1 MKQWIILIQIQKK
14 KKKAKKQANLACTA
28 ICVDLDSIAIL
39 FKSSVRKKAAA
50 AAGNKQADRQK
61 PS

>member
-14 KKKAKKQANLACTA
+14 KKAKKQANLACTE

-50 AAGNKQADRQK
+50 AGNKQADRQK

>member
-50 AAGNKQADRQK
+50 AASKQADRQT

>member
-14 KKKAKKQANLACTA
+14 KKAKKQANLACTE

-50 AAGNKQADRQK
+50 AASKQAERQT

>member
-14 KKKAKKQANLACTA
+14 KKKAKKQANLACTE

-50 AAGNKQADRQK
+50 AASKQADRQT

>member
-1 MKQWIILIQIQKK
+1 MDYSYPYSKK
-14 KKKAKKQANLACTA
+14 KKEAKKQANLACTA

-50 AAGNKQADRQK
+50 ANKQADRQT

>member
-14 KKKAKKQANLACTA
+14 KKEAKKQANLACTE

-50 AAGNKQADRQK
+50 AASKQAERQT